1 MVEEQKV
8 YITSIINGHGQVT
21 DRIIR
26 CNCTWSVSL
35 KRFDLMNGQ
44 ALLDDHNRVCP
55 IRNEP
60 KNDVDQRQPNYD

>member
-35 KRFDLMNGQ
+35 KGSELMKSQ
-44 ALLDDHNRVCP
+44 ALLDEHNRTCL
-55 IRNEP
+55 IRNA
-60 KNDVDQRQPNYD
+60 KNDVDHRQPNYD